1 MFSINAKSRGNDR
14 ADKVRA
20 EGFIPAVVYGP
31 KKETV
36 SISVP
41 KQEFI
46 KAFKDA
52 GESTTVTLMVDGA
65 KHDVLIHDVDY
76 DPVANTPRH
85 VDFYAVDMNKP
96 IEVSVPLEFEGVAP
110 AVKGNIGTLVK
121 VMHEVQ
127 IEALPKDLPHSI
139 SVDMSGLTGLDSQ
152 IAAGE
157 LVLPK
162 GVTLIT
168 SADEVVA
175 AIASLAADEPT
186 DAPAMDLSAIEVE
199 KKGKKEEEAPAA
211 E

>member
-1 MFSINAKSRGNDR
+1 MLSINAKTRGNDR

-31 KKETV
+31 KKETI

-46 KAFKDA
+46 KAFKEA

-65 KHDVLIHDVDY
+65 KHDVLIHEVEY
-76 DPVANTPRH
+76 NPVAHTPMH

-96 IEVSVPLEFEGVAP
+96 IEVSVPLEFDGVAP

-121 VMHEVQ
+121 VMHELQ
-127 IEALPKDLPHSI
+127 IVALPKDLPHSVM
-139 SVDMSGLTGLDSQ
+139 VDMSGLVDLDSQ
-152 IAAGE
+152 IAAGDIA
-157 LVLPK
+157 LPK
-162 GVTLIT
+162 GVTLVT
-168 SADEVVA
+168 PVDEVVA
-175 AIASLAADEPT
+175 AIAALAADEPT
-186 DAPAMDLSAIEVE
+186 DAPVMDLSAIEVE
-199 KKGKKEEEAPAA
+199 KKGKKEEEPEA

>member
-1 MFSINAKSRGNDR
+1 MLSINAKTRGNDR

-31 KKETV
+31 KKETI

-46 KAFKDA
+46 KAFKEA

-65 KHDVLIHDVDY
+65 KHDVLIHEVEY
-76 DPVANTPRH
+76 NPVAHTPMH

-96 IEVSVPLEFEGVAP
+96 IEVSVPLEFDGVAP

-121 VMHEVQ
+121 VMHELQ
-127 IEALPKDLPHSI
+127 IVALPKDLPHSVM
-139 SVDMSGLTGLDSQ
+139 VDMTGLVDLDSQ
-152 IAAGE
+152 IAAGDIA
-157 LVLPK
+157 LPK
-162 GVTLIT
+162 GVTLVT
-168 SADEVVA
+168 PVDEVVA
-175 AIASLAADEPT
+175 AIAALAADEPT
-186 DAPAMDLSAIEVE
+186 DAPVMDLSAIEVE
-199 KKGKKEEEAPAA
+199 KKGKKEEEPEA

>member
-31 KKETV
+31 KQETV

-76 DPVANTPRH
+76 DPVAHTPRH

-152 IAAGE
+152 IAAGD

>member
-1 MFSINAKSRGNDR
+1 MLSINAKSRGNDR

-31 KKETV
+31 KKETL

-46 KAFKDA
+46 KAFKEA

-65 KHDVLIHDVDY
+65 KHDVLIHDVEY
-76 DPVANTPRH
+76 NPVAHTPMH

-96 IEVSVPLEFEGVAP
+96 IEVSVPLEFDGVAP

-121 VMHEVQ
+121 VMHELQVV
-127 IEALPKDLPHSI
+127 ALPKDLPHSVT
-139 SVDMSGLTGLDSQ
+139 VDMSGLVDLDSKIVAGD
-152 IAAGE
+152 IA
-157 LVLPK
+157 LPK
-162 GVTLIT
+162 GVTLVT
-168 SADEVVA
+168 PADEVVA

-186 DAPAMDLSAIEVE
+186 DAPVMDLSAIEVE
-199 KKGKKEEEAPAA
+199 KKGKKEEEPAA

>member
-1 MFSINAKSRGNDR
+1 MLSINAKSRGNDR

-31 KKETV
+31 KKETL

-46 KAFKDA
+46 KAFKEA

-65 KHDVLIHDVDY
+65 KHDVLIHDVEY
-76 DPVANTPRH
+76 NPVAHTPMH

-96 IEVSVPLEFEGVAP
+96 IEVSVPLEFDGVAP

-121 VMHEVQ
+121 VMHELQVV
-127 IEALPKDLPHSI
+127 ALPKDLPHSVT
-139 SVDMSGLTGLDSQ
+139 VDMSGLVDLDSKIVAGD
-152 IAAGE
+152 IA
-157 LVLPK
+157 LPK
-162 GVTLIT
+162 GVTLVT
-168 SADEVVA
+168 PVDEVVA
-175 AIASLAADEPT
+175 AIATLAADEPT
-186 DAPAMDLSAIEVE
+186 DAPVMDLSAIEVE
-199 KKGKKEEEAPAA
+199 KKGKKEEEPAA